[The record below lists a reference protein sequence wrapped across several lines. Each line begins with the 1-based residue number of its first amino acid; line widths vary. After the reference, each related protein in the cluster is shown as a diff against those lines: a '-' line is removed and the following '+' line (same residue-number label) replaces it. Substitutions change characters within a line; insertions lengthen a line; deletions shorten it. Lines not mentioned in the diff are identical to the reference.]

1 MTDVRYGS
9 LPFRAQIAF
18 FRGKVNVPTATW
30 TDVWRDGHDTAFMV
44 AGAYKAELLADFRGA
59 VDKAVSSGTTLEE
72 FRKDFDRIVETHG
85 WSYNGGRGWRT
96 RVIYETNLRASY
108 QAGRFAQLTD
118 PELLAARPYWRYV
131 HSDFVRNPRPEHLSW
146 DGLVLRHDDP
156 WWSAHFPPNGWGCKC
171 RVFPESEA
179 SLKRRGLRIGT
190 APPTR
195 YETRVV
201 GSRGLRA
208 QSVRVPEGID
218 PGWDYTPG
226 RTVADQVRAQLVRK
240 APSLPPPIA
249 TALGQAVQSVPSPPP
264 APGTLPSFSTVGD
277 FLPEEIMQA
286 LRAVPDA
293 APRLAKFEAFLNAHP
308 QKVLVIKATEMGR
321 GKASSALRDPVADF
335 LGVRPGVASMMYRTT
350 QPTKTNGFTA
360 MSFEHVVVKAK
371 NGERAD
377 RTDPA
382 KLAAAVEAAVAAN
395 ASTAGWSISAMMQQV
410 AGTHTPLST
419 LVHELG
425 HQVHFWAGA
434 PRRPPSLPRLTT
446 YSGQNEY
453 EWHAEHFAAWLFNRP
468 ALARWSRDVAEYI
481 DRLVDSAITSSSKRR

>member
-1 MTDVRYGS
+1 MSDVRYGS
-9 LPFRAQIAF
+9 LPFREQIAF
-18 FRGKVNVPTATW
+18 FRGKVNVPTAAW

-44 AGAYKAELLADFRGA
+44 AGAYKAELLADFRTA
-59 VDKAVSSGTTLEE
+59 VDKAINDGTTLEE

-201 GSRGLRA
+201 GSRGPRA

-226 RTVADQVRAQLVRK
+226 RTVADQVRTQLARK
-240 APSLPPPIA
+240 APMLPPA
-249 TALGQAVQSVPSPPP
+249 MGSALTQAVQSLPATPA
-264 APGTLPSFSTVGD
+264 APGTLPSLSTVGD

-293 APRLAKFEAFLNAHP
+293 APQLAKFEAFLNAHP
-308 QKVLVIKATEMGR
+308 QKVLVIKSTEMGG
-321 GKASSALRDPVADF
+321 GKAAAALRNQVGEF
-335 LGVRPGVASMMYRTT
+335 LGVPAASASMNYRILR
-350 QPTKTNGFTA
+350 PTLTNGFTA
-360 MSFEHVVVKAK
+360 AGFEHVVVKAK
-371 NGERAD
+371 RGDRAD
-377 RTDPA
+377 HTDPA
-382 KLAAAVEAAVAAN
+382 ALARAVEAAIGAHATEPAFSV
-395 ASTAGWSISAMMQQV
+395 SDQMSRSFGKHSQLT
-410 AGTHTPLST
+410 T

-434 PRRPPSLPRLTT
+434 PARPSGLPGLTK
-446 YSGQNEY
+446 YSAKNVY
-453 EWHAEHFAAWLFNRP
+453 EWHAEHFAAWLFNRT
-468 ALARWSRDVAEYI
+468 ALARWSPEVAQYI
-481 DRLVDSAITSSSKRR
+481 DTVVESAITSQRKRR